1 MLAVHCER
9 VNELQ
14 TRGQRAYNGTMTIS
28 DPLLD
33 ILCCPVGRQPLRPL
47 EKSRLKKLNEHIAAG
62 KVLYVDSSPVD
73 ECPREALITR
83 DDKVIYLVVDS
94 IPVLL
99 PDRGI
104 GTAQFTDPI

>member
-1 MLAVHCER
+1 MPIA
-9 VNELQ
+9 
-14 TRGQRAYNGTMTIS
+14 

-33 ILCCPVGRQPLRPL
+33 ILCCPVSHQPLRPL
-47 EKSRLKKLNEHIAAG
+47 EKSRLKKLAERIAADE
-62 KVLYVDSSPVD
+62 VQYVDHSPVT
-73 ECPREALITR
+73 EKPREALITR
-83 DDKVIYLVVDS
+83 DDKVIYLVIDD

>member
-1 MLAVHCER
+1 MPIA
-9 VNELQ
+9 
-14 TRGQRAYNGTMTIS
+14 

-33 ILCCPVGRQPLRPL
+33 ILCCPVSHQPLRPL
-47 EKSRLKKLNEHIAAG
+47 EKSRLKKLADHIAG
-62 KVLYVDSSPVD
+62 GEVLYVDHDVVD
-73 ECPREALITR
+73 EKPREALITR
-83 DDKVIYLVVDS
+83 DDKVIYLVIDG